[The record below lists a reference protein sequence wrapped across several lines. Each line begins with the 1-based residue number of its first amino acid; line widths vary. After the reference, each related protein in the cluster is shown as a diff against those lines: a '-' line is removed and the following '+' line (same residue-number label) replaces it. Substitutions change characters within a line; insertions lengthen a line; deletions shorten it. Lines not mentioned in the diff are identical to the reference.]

1 MEKRIDPAD
10 GASYTFKEISGYYAR
25 EYSQKEI
32 QQYWNQ
38 RCRPVRAAEVKMPEE
53 MPNLERLGH
62 AKVSFCP
69 DPKKSGAA
77 FTAIYEKAPEDE
89 KLMASVNAGNPK
101 KLKVGGGTI
110 NGQFATELQLAGHD
124 PEAYSPMH
132 EGLLRMAM
140 KSGAARCGLFPAPSS
155 LRLPACLDAAFLY
168 LGPTDEEAQQV
179 ASDPG
184 RGGLVILD
192 IFEGRSSRPY
202 HAQNVAMVY
211 TVGPQRND
219 EADDAS
225 FLWKVRLV
233 GRNVVSACHEYNAQ
247 CGSELPR
254 IDRMRLCLVSGG
266 KFAGRVPKDQV
277 ARQLVLGVLDSQLAE
292 TAVEDAMPEVQFAYD
307 GDVFRQVWEALGGKA

>member
-25 EYSQKEI
+25 QYSQQEI

-38 RCRPVRAAEVKMPEE
+38 RCRPVSSRAEVPEE
-53 MPNLERLGH
+53 LPNLERLSE
-62 AKVSFCP
+62 AKVSFCL

-77 FTAIYEKAPEDE
+77 FTAIYEKVPEDA
-89 KLMASVNAGNPK
+89 KLVASVNAGNPK

-110 NGQFATELQLAGHD
+110 NGQFAQELHQVAGHD

-140 KSGAARCGLFPAPSS
+140 KAGIKSGLFPAPST
-155 LRLPACLDAAFLY
+155 LRLPPCLEAAFLY
-168 LGPTDEEAQQV
+168 LGSSDSEAQEV
-179 ASDPG
+179 ANDPG

-192 IFEGRSSRPY
+192 IFEERDSRPY
-202 HAQNVAMVY
+202 HAKNVAMVY
-211 TVGPQRND
+211 TVGPQRVD

-233 GRNVVSACHEYNAQ
+233 GRNVVRACHDYNSQLGPRA
-247 CGSELPR
+247 SLPR
-254 IDRMRLCLVSGG
+254 IERMRLCLVSGG
-266 KFAGRVPKDQV
+266 KFAGRVPKELCFPFGDFL
-277 ARQLVLGVLDSQLAE
+277 ALPPAAHWELVPCFSLVI
-292 TAVEDAMPEVQFAYD
+292 P
-307 GDVFRQVWEALGGKA
+307 